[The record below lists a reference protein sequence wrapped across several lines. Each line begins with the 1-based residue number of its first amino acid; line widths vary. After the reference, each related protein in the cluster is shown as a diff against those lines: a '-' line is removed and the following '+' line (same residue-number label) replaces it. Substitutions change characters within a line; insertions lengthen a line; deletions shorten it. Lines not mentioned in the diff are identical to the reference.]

1 MSSSSAQSPGNGGA
15 DSSFTAPSGFLTLW
29 TVRLVWHGLPLV
41 SLCWLFPATF
51 FSVLCPETCSKRTH
65 SMMFLGAD
73 MRLTGLLSPELSYWP
88 FLKMGT
94 MFAFLQLLG
103 VSPDLHNLSNMIESS
118 LARTTAISLGT
129 LGCSLVGRMCGTS
142 SEANADLILIHCW
155 LFSSPSTF
163 L

>member
-1 MSSSSAQSPGNGGA
+1 
-15 DSSFTAPSGFLTLW
+15 
-29 TVRLVWHGLPLV
+29 
-41 SLCWLFPATF
+41 
-51 FSVLCPETCSKRTH
+51 
-65 SMMFLGAD
+65 MMFLGAD